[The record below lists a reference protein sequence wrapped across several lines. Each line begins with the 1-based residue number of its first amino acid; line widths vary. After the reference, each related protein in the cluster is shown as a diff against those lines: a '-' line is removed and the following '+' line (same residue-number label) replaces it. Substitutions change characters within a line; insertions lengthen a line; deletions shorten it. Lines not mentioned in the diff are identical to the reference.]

1 MERSFNPA
9 FVTSLDSLI
18 EIYIPPKH
26 SRVLNYGDIE
36 KKIRSLFPSEDIEIS
51 VS

>member
-1 MERSFNPA
+1 MTQSFDSA
-9 FVTSLDSLI
+9 HVTSLDSLI

-26 SRVLNYGDIE
+26 SRILNYGDIE
-36 KKIRSLFPSEDIEIS
+36 KKIRSLFPNEDVQIL

>member
-1 MERSFNPA
+1 MTQSFDA
-9 FVTSLDSLI
+9 THVTSLDSLI

-26 SRVLNYGDIE
+26 SRILNYGDIE
-36 KKIRSLFPSEDIEIS
+36 KKIRSLFPNEDVQIL